1 MGCVIFNKDQLDLA
15 KSMDEYLKSKPPDCS
30 LFSEDG
36 FEFPIHKELLYQ
48 TNLMRDMV
56 KNNQLC
62 HCSKIDIIVPDL
74 ARKKLEQIVD
84 FLKTGELRSDKTA
97 ISDLLVDL
105 TELFG
110 FPKKIDTVFEFPK
123 VKKRAFVEIIHNDV
137 KLENQDMKSDPLS
150 ICDIN
155 SHQNNALIH
164 DSKQRRNLDCGICGF
179 KTDTAKSLLK
189 HVDMTHENKETTICD
204 IGGFNST
211 KKEVLQHV
219 KKEHSNL
226 SPYVEL
232 TEQLTNQISTINSKK
247 IEINNSLSN
256 KRNLIRPNRLKE
268 CNQDKYKKRGG
279 PYCCVITGSSHI
291 NHQS

>member
-1 MGCVIFNKDQLDLA
+1 MGCVIFNKDQLNLA
-15 KSMDEYLKSKPPDCS
+15 KSMDEHLKSKPPDCS

-48 TNLMRDMV
+48 TKLMRDMV

-62 HCSKIDIIVPDL
+62 HCSKIDVIVPSL
-74 ARKKLEQIVD
+74 ARKKLEQIVH

-110 FPKKIDTVFEFPK
+110 FPKKIDMVFEFPK
-123 VKKRAFVEIIHNDV
+123 AKDKQEAFEEIVHNDV

-150 ICDIN
+150 ICDMD
-155 SHQNNALIH
+155 SSQNNTEG
-164 DSKQRRNLDCGICGF
+164 SKQALNNILPI
-179 KTDTAKSLLK
+179 
-189 HVDMTHENKETTICD
+189 I
-204 IGGFNST
+204 
-211 KKEVLQHV
+211 
-219 KKEHSNL
+219 
-226 SPYVEL
+226 EL
-232 TEQLTNQISTINSKK
+232 TEQLTNQISSIDSKK

-256 KRNLIRPNRLKE
+256 KRNLNRPKRLKE
-268 CNQDKYKKRGG
+268 CKQDKFKKRGG
-279 PYCCVITGSSHI
+279 PYCCVMTGSSHV

>member
-1 MGCVIFNKDQLDLA
+1 MGCVIINNDQLNMA

-48 TNLMRDMV
+48 TKLMRDMV

-62 HCSKIDIIVPDL
+62 HCSKIDIIVPAL
-74 ARKKLEQIVD
+74 ARKKLEQIVH
-84 FLKTGELRSDKTA
+84 FLKTGELRSNKSA

-110 FPKKIDTVFEFPK
+110 FPKKIDIDFEFPK

-150 ICDIN
+150 LCDMD
-155 SHQNNALIH
+155 SSQNNTEN
-164 DSKQRRNLDCGICGF
+164 SKQVLNNI
-179 KTDTAKSLLK
+179 LLNI
-189 HVDMTHENKETTICD
+189 E
-204 IGGFNST
+204 
-211 KKEVLQHV
+211 
-219 KKEHSNL
+219 SND
-226 SPYVEL
+226 
-232 TEQLTNQISTINSKK
+232 QLTNQISSIDSKK

-256 KRNLIRPNRLKE
+256 KRNLIRPKRLKE
-268 CNQDKYKKRGG
+268 CKQDKYKKRGG
-279 PYCCVITGSSHI
+279 PYCCVMTGSSHI

>member
-1 MGCVIFNKDQLDLA
+1 MGCVIINNDQLNMA

-48 TNLMRDMV
+48 TKLMRDMV

-62 HCSKIDIIVPDL
+62 HCSKIDIIVPSL
-74 ARKKLEQIVD
+74 ARKKLEQIVH
-84 FLKTGELRSDKTA
+84 FLKTGELRSNKSA

-110 FPKKIDTVFEFPK
+110 FPKKIDIDFEFPK

-150 ICDIN
+150 LCDMD
-155 SHQNNALIH
+155 SSQNNTEN
-164 DSKQRRNLDCGICGF
+164 SKQVLNNI
-179 KTDTAKSLLK
+179 LLNI
-189 HVDMTHENKETTICD
+189 E
-204 IGGFNST
+204 
-211 KKEVLQHV
+211 
-219 KKEHSNL
+219 SND
-226 SPYVEL
+226 
-232 TEQLTNQISTINSKK
+232 QLTNQISSIDSKK

-256 KRNLIRPNRLKE
+256 KRNLIRPKRLKE
-268 CNQDKYKKRGG
+268 CKQDKYKKRGG
-279 PYCCVITGSSHI
+279 PYCCVMTGSSHI

>member
-1 MGCVIFNKDQLDLA
+1 MGCVIFNKDQLNLA

-48 TNLMRDMV
+48 TKLMRDMV

-74 ARKKLEQIVD
+74 ARKKLEQIVH
-84 FLKTGELRSDKTA
+84 FLKTGELRSNKSA

-110 FPKKIDTVFEFPK
+110 FPKKIDMVFEFPK
-123 VKKRAFVEIIHNDV
+123 AKDKQEAFEEIVHKDV

-150 ICDIN
+150 ICDMD
-155 SHQNNALIH
+155 SSQNNTEG
-164 DSKQRRNLDCGICGF
+164 SKQALNNILPI
-179 KTDTAKSLLK
+179 
-189 HVDMTHENKETTICD
+189 I
-204 IGGFNST
+204 
-211 KKEVLQHV
+211 
-219 KKEHSNL
+219 
-226 SPYVEL
+226 EL
-232 TEQLTNQISTINSKK
+232 TEQLTNQISSIGSKK

-256 KRNLIRPNRLKE
+256 KRNLIRPKRLKE
-268 CNQDKYKKRGG
+268 CKQDKYKKRGG
-279 PYCCVITGSSHI
+279 PYCCVMTGSSQI